1 MEKEFTYDQI
11 VHLNAELRAKD
22 IPYRINFK
30 DEKMAGVQE
39 LGICAATGKEPLMRE
54 AVGDYFARQGMT
66 VEFSPGDLEITIGK
80 QQRKEA

>member
-11 VHLNAELRAKD
+11 VHLNAELREKD

>member
-11 VHLNAELRAKD
+11 VHLNAELREKD

-30 DEKMAGVQE
+30 DEKMAGVLE

-54 AVGDYFARQGMT
+54 AVGDYFARQGMS
-66 VEFSPGDLEITIGK
+66 VEFSPQGLEIIIGK
-80 QQRKEA
+80 QQGKEE